1 MKPRPPLP
9 VVQGDQS
16 VGVCVSNNDV
26 ISPGVSERPR
36 ETVVRNE
43 AVRVTD
49 PASRVSSEALNTTP
63 GSSNDSNNSKSSA
76 DTTGARVTQRKQL
89 KLEKYDGMSTPP
101 IETFLAKYSNC
112 VKYNRWS
119 DEERGVFLRDSLTG
133 NASQVLWET
142 SSDASADDII
152 RLLKNRYG
160 NSNQMERSRAELHSI
175 DVV

>member
-1 MKPRPPLP
+1 MACPL
-9 VVQGDQS
+9 
-16 VGVCVSNNDV
+16 
-26 ISPGVSERPR
+26 
-36 ETVVRNE
+36 
-43 AVRVTD
+43 
-49 PASRVSSEALNTTP
+49 L
-63 GSSNDSNNSKSSA
+63 
-76 DTTGARVTQRKQL
+76 L
-89 KLEKYDGMSTPP
+89 
-101 IETFLAKYSNC
+101 TFLAKYSNC